1 MKHSWHSKDFDRISL
16 TLNNSPTT
24 CACGS
29 QAVCRVDLVSSPG
42 ARDVAVATLFLLPKI
57 RPWWSCRRPKL
68 CFLFSAS
75 CLTQSCRTVVL
86 LTQLLPTAC
95 FIVLVKD
102 ERPKLKCELC
112 CEKSYERSIAF
123 FDKTDVDRNWVCRI
137 TGLTCQ
143 FWNNVKVASFNS
155 IEWSYYFFQVR
166 SNRWNFFVSTFD
178 VLKLSTPDR
187 ESRSSSVWKLVGETN
202 KK

>member
-1 MKHSWHSKDFDRISL
+1 MLQLILSIPYPFFKDLHCHFFYILGHPANQSFHELCFVTKMKHSWHSKDFDRISL

-42 ARDVAVATLFLLPKI
+42 ARDVAVATLFLLLKI
-57 RPWWSCRRPKL
+57 RPWWSCPRPKM

-95 FIVLVKD
+95 FIVLFWD
-102 ERPKLKCELC
+102 ERAVLRCELSN
-112 CEKSYERSIAF
+112 EKSYERSIEF
-123 FDKTDVDRNWVCRI
+123 FWQKRR
-137 TGLTCQ
+137 G
-143 FWNNVKVASFNS
+143 S
-155 IEWSYYFFQVR
+155 
-166 SNRWNFFVSTFD
+166 
-178 VLKLSTPDR
+178 KLSVSDTGFYLPVL
-187 ESRSSSVWKLVGETN
+187 E
-202 KK
+202 